1 MIYAKPSRL
10 TDANPFNAIQHEHYT
25 DTRFALSAADLRGME
40 HLLLRRGPDGTRLS
54 PLLNGLI
61 RKKIRMAREL
71 TSPPPEDIAASG
83 RLVTYVVEGE
93 STRSGVLS
101 MSTMPLHGTI
111 PVGSLLGATLIGAT
125 RGHKIALLHEG
136 GEIGAVKVLE
146 IDILNDGP
154 LTA

>member
-1 MIYAKPSRL
+1 MIYEKPSRL
-10 TDANPFNAIQHEHYT
+10 MGANLFGAIQHERYT
-25 DTRFALSAADLRGME
+25 DTCFALSGADLRGME
-40 HLLLRRGPDGTRLS
+40 HLLLRRGPDGARLS

-61 RKKIRMAREL
+61 RKKIRMSCEL
-71 TSPPPEDIAASG
+71 SSPLPKDIAASG

-101 MSTMPLHGTI
+101 MSTMPLNGTI

-125 RGHKIALLHEG
+125 RGQKIALLHED
-136 GEIGAVKVLE
+136 GEIGAVTLLE
-146 IDILNDGP
+146 IHLLNDGP